1 MEKFEFEGRIITEKD
16 NREKYLTT
24 AAANYSHSLISF
36 AVLILNSSFKK
47 FFNRIAAANSSFLIL
62 HSSFLYLSLQFGNK

>member
-24 AAANYSHSLISF
+24 AAANYSL
-36 AVLILNSSFKK
+36 LILHYSFKI
-47 FFNRIAAANSSFLIL
+47 FFNRTAAANSSFFIL

>member
-24 AAANYSHSLISF
+24 AAANYSHSLINTSSF
-36 AVLILNSSFKK
+36 FILNSSFKK
-47 FFNRIAAANSSFLIL
+47 FFIL
-62 HSSFLYLSLQFGNK
+62 H

>member
-47 FFNRIAAANSSFLIL
+47 FFNLHLKYSSIAPRQQILNSSFFIL
-62 HSSFLYLSLQFGNK
+62 H

>member
-24 AAANYSHSLISF
+24 AAANSSLF
-36 AVLILNSSFKK
+36 ILNSSFKK
-47 FFNRIAAANSSFLIL
+47 FLIL
-62 HSSFLYLSLQFGNK
+62 HLKYSSIAPRQQIIRIRSSTRLHS